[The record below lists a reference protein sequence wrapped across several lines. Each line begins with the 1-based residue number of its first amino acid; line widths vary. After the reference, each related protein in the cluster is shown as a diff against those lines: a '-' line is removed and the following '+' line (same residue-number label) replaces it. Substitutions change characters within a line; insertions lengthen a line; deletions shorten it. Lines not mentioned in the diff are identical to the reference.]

1 MTENYTEKTQ
11 SFAEKFFEFFLR
23 TQSFLQKNSVF
34 LRFRLGRIEK
44 KCNFAFLIVL
54 VLGNNQ

>member
-1 MTENYTEKTQ
+1 MTENYTEMQRENTEL
-11 SFAEKFFEFFLR
+11 AEKFFE
-23 TQSFLQKNSVF
+23 F